1 MRVLRQIHSYI
12 LTRSLPSSTLSFSL
26 SKITCFC
33 ALSPLGNILYAQR
46 VLFHTPNPNIFSWNS
61 LIRGFSQ
68 SQSQS
73 QSHTSQSFP
82 IFKTLIIRGHP
93 NPNTY
98 TLAFVLKS
106 CSISPA
112 VQEGFQVHSRVIR
125 SGFSSSSFVQS
136 SLVNFYGKCEDIKAA
151 RKVFDEMPDRSL
163 IAWSAMIGGY
173 VKLDLFNEALGLFSD
188 MQKAGV
194 VPDEVAMA
202 SVVSACAGLGAL
214 DVGRWVHA
222 YIKKRKIVID
232 VKLSTALINMY
243 AKCGCVEKAKEVFD
257 EMPIKDSRAWSS
269 MIVGFAIHGLAEDA
283 LSIFASM
290 EESKV
295 KPNHIAF
302 LGVLQACAHGQLVRE
317 GQRHWASLLESGIQ
331 PSIEHYSCMVD
342 LFCRANLLQEAY
354 TFIKKMPVDPDPV
367 IWRTFLVAC
376 KKNKNMEKGELV
388 GQRLLEL
395 EPFNPENYALLS
407 SFYAACSQWS
417 KMGHLRKQMRDKGF
431 KTVPGCSSIEVDGIV
446 HEFVL
451 GDWSHPES
459 KEIKEVLTD
468 VLRRVESLGHK
479 PNVSGVLHDVGDE
492 VKEEALC
499 EHSER
504 LAIAYGMLK
513 TNAPVVIRVVK
524 NLRVCA
530 DCHEVTKIIS
540 RVYEREIVVRDRV
553 RFHRFVGGACSCND
567 IW

>member
-12 LTRSLPSSTLSFSL
+12 LTRSLPFSTLTFSL
-26 SKITCFC
+26 SKIVSFC
-33 ALSPLGNILYAQR
+33 ALSPLGDILYAQKL
-46 VLFHTPNPNIFSWNS
+46 LFQTPNPTIFSWNS
-61 LIRGFSQ
+61 LIRGLSQ
-68 SQSQS
+68 SPISPK
-73 QSHTSQSFP
+73 TQSFS
-82 IFKTLIIRGHP
+82 IFKTLITRGHP
-93 NPNTY
+93 NPNTF

-106 CSISPA
+106 CSTSPA
-112 VQEGFQVHSRVIR
+112 VIEGRQVHSRVIR
-125 SGFSSSSFVQS
+125 SGFSSSSFLQS
-136 SLVNFYGKCEDIKAA
+136 SLVNFYAKCEEIKSA
-151 RKVFDEMPDRSL
+151 RKVFDEMPERSL
-163 IAWSAMIGGY
+163 IAWSALIGGY
-173 VKLDLFNEALGLFSD
+173 AKLDLCNEALGLFKD
-188 MQKAGV
+188 MQKSGV
-194 VPDEVAMA
+194 VPDEVTMA

-214 DVGRWVHA
+214 DVGRWVHT
-222 YIKKRKIVID
+222 YIKKEKIVID

-257 EMPIKDSRAWSS
+257 DMPIKDSRAWSS

-295 KPNHIAF
+295 KPNQVAF
-302 LGVLQACAHGQLVRE
+302 LGVLLACAH
-317 GQRHWASLLESGIQ
+317 
-331 PSIEHYSCMVD
+331 
-342 LFCRANLLQEAY
+342 EAY
-354 TFIKKMPVDPDPV
+354 TFIKNMPVDPDPV

-388 GQRLLEL
+388 GQKLLEL

-417 KMGHLRKQMRDKGF
+417 KMGYLRKQMRDKGF

-459 KEIKEVLTD
+459 KEIKELLSE
-468 VLRRVESLGHK
+468 VLRRVGSLGHK

-513 TNAPVVIRVVK
+513 TKVPVVIRIVK
-524 NLRVCA
+524 NLRVCE

-553 RFHRFVGGACSCND
+553 RFHRFVGGACSCRD